1 MTSNMLKPSLQK
13 YPLDFRE
20 IPPAN
25 TGNGDQDTFEEFA
38 QEFLEAF
45 GYVIEEPASRGAD
58 GGKDLLVLEINGENV
73 KRWLVSCKHFVHSG
87 RSVSPNDEINITD
100 RLEQFGCQGF
110 IGFYSTLASSALI
123 ERLKSYK
130 TQKRIDYKIFNRSKI
145 QRLLVTK
152 RQLQHLLQIYFPE
165 SFRLIIHD
173 YAWEKLYTAIWILAG
188 GTGDLRE
195 RIENAYVSA
204 LMRLKPDDF
213 PKGLRREFSYI
224 LERLTR
230 EEPTRPGEGKI
241 RATLSTM
248 TEVEL
253 DRYVERIVSIYDRYR
268 GMLTID

>member
-1 MTSNMLKPSLQK
+1 MTKENPAINFL
-13 YPLDFRE
+13 E

-25 TGNGDQDTFEEFA
+25 TGDGYQDTFEEFA
-38 QEFLEAF
+38 QEFLEVL

-58 GGKDLLVLEINGENV
+58 RGKDLVVLETDGESV
-73 KRWLVSCKHFVHSG
+73 IRWLVSCKHFAHGG
-87 RSVSPNDEINITD
+87 RSVSPSDEINITD
-100 RLEQFGCQGF
+100 RLADFNCQGF

-130 TQKRIDYKIFNRSKI
+130 KQSRIDYKIFNRSKI

-165 SFRLIIHD
+165 SFRLIIND

-188 GTGDLRE
+188 GTGNLRE
-195 RIENAYVSA
+195 RIEDACVSA

-230 EEPTRPGEGKI
+230 EEPTSQGEGRI
-241 RATLSTM
+241 RATLNTM
-248 TEVEL
+248 TEIEL
-253 DRYVERIVSIYDRYR
+253 DRFVERIVSIYDKYR
-268 GMLTID
+268 GMLTIE

>member
-1 MTSNMLKPSLQK
+1 MLKTSLQK

-25 TGNGDQDTFEEFA
+25 TGVGDQDAFEEFA
-38 QEFLEAF
+38 QEFLEVS
-45 GYVIEEPASRGAD
+45 GYVIEDPASRGAD
-58 GGKDLLVLEINGENV
+58 GGKDLLVLETEGKV
-73 KRWLVSCKHFVHSG
+73 AKRWLVSCKHFAHSG
-87 RSVSPNDEINITD
+87 RSVSPNDETNILD
-100 RLEQFGCQGF
+100 RLGQFDCQGF

-130 TQKRIDYKIFNRSKI
+130 KHKGIDYKIFNRSKI

-165 SFRLIIHD
+165 SFRMIIHD

-188 GTGDLRE
+188 STGDLRE
-195 RIENAYVSA
+195 RIEDAYISA

-230 EEPTRPGEGKI
+230 ESPTEPDEGKI
-241 RATLSTM
+241 RATLNTM
-248 TEVEL
+248 TEIEL

-268 GMLTID
+268 GMLTIE